1 LMLFGGFYLL
11 CCIHVW
17 CIHWFIPHR
26 LHLMFILYWCRF
38 WRMFMCNLIQLFK
51 ETSSDYYWYFLKST
65 SFREALAL
73 FLNLKSNWPLIVV
86 ENLQFFFSRLNTWF
100 SSKKLH

>member
-1 LMLFGGFYLL
+1 LMLFVGFYPL

-26 LHLMFILYWCRF
+26 LHLMFILYLCRF

-51 ETSSDYYWYFLKST
+51 KTSSDYYWYFLKST
-65 SFREALAL
+65 SFREDLTL
-73 FLNLKSNWPLIVV
+73 ILNLKSNWLLVIK
-86 ENLQFFFSRLNTWF
+86 NLQILFCRLNTWF